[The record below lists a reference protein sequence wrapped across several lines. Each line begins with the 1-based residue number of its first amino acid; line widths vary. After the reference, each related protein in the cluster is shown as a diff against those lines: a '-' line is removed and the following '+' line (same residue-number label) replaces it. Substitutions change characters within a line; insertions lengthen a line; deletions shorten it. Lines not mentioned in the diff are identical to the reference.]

1 MSDCGRQHRYERGVE
16 AQLGNSPD
24 HRPLSW
30 LCTTSRFYHTF
41 SFTFS
46 VHHRDACMNVILRS
60 VQVTL
65 VIVHVQH
72 QHQRAAEPEA
82 ETPRAFCCFKV
93 LLVLNR
99 VKHSLT
105 FLVRRKYPMAV
116 TLMRTL
122 WVTHTQ
128 RERERERERE
138 SIIGH
143 ETEQELDKSLER
155 IHCYRKD
162 DFGRARTFAEL
173 LLQWEKETDYVL
185 KIDEKRM
192 SENREFVVQTY
203 IIEWMTM
210 YKNRFSDIIHLTVV

>member
-138 SIIGH
+138 RVHYRSWDWTGIG
-143 ETEQELDKSLER
+143 QKP
-155 IHCYRKD
+155 RKD
-162 DFGRARTFAEL
+162 PLLPKRRFRASENFCRVAITMRKRDRLRVEDR
-173 LLQWEKETDYVL
+173 WEKNVRKSWIRGTNVYY
-185 KIDEKRM
+185 RM
-192 SENREFVVQTY
+192 DDNV
-203 IIEWMTM
+203 
-210 YKNRFSDIIHLTVV
+210 